1 MGNSEKEIG
10 MIEYYEQL
18 TQEEQEAVTE
28 VIRTLY
34 RQTYLLERKYDR
46 RTGRMQ
52 YMKEYRVCSKH
63 LEFLK
68 IGRAH
73 V

>member
-1 MGNSEKEIG
+1 

-52 YMKEYRVCSKH
+52 YMKEYRVCASIWSS
-63 LEFLK
+63 LRNISLLR
-68 IGRAH
+68 G
-73 V
+73 

>member
-1 MGNSEKEIG
+1 

-63 LEFLK
+63 LESLRN
-68 IGRAH
+68 ISLLRG
-73 V
+73 